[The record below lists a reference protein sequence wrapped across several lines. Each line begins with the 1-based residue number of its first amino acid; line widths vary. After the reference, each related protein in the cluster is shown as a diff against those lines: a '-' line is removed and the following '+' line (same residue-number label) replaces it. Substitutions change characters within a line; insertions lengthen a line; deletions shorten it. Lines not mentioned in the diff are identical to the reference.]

1 MEEVAGSGLSQDPR
15 VNLGCFHI
23 SWAFGS
29 KWSRTLRKGKSGSV
43 RITTAAV
50 DRFKVEEI
58 QQQQQQYKSVRTSAF
73 EQNKKKTVCFRFTLL
88 SMSLN
93 LKHMQVFKR
102 GEDEWNGRLERNGW
116 SGDEDAKYSLEGST
130 CPHWWLSYSG
140 GAKKL
145 SISGQNKSQKVHF
158 CPHQLSLGSFYSF
171 GNMMTYLTSYMR
183 WRSFTW
189 VLVPLLFW

>member
-1 MEEVAGSGLSQDPR
+1 M
-15 VNLGCFHI
+15 
-23 SWAFGS
+23 
-29 KWSRTLRKGKSGSV
+29 

-50 DRFKVEEI
+50 DRSKVEET
-58 QQQQQQYKSVRTSAF
+58 QQQQYKSVRKTAF
-73 EQNKKKTVCFRFTLL
+73 EQNTKKTVCFRFTLL

-93 LKHMQVFKR
+93 LKHTQVFER

-145 SISGQNKSQKVHF
+145 SI
-158 CPHQLSLGSFYSF
+158 
-171 GNMMTYLTSYMR
+171 
-183 WRSFTW
+183 
-189 VLVPLLFW
+189 